1 MQSRAPPS
9 IRRHARHTCP
19 SRTLSAA
26 AAAASIG
33 SSSNPVSLLRNEL
46 LICAGNWMRPM
57 MAKKNSGQSKVS
69 RAPFKA
75 ATNQSGTLGSLC
87 ADVVIFHQPQ
97 RRNSALGLGP
107 SKATRET
114 EKNLVKLH
122 HAASARERERE
133 AEKSLGDDDTKAS
146 LFSLSRMRRP
156 HLSESPSAF
165 NPVVDQWPSLSR
177 WRQQQQQQHPRP
189 ERNSTGRPDG
199 RANHVIR
206 TTDGPPGA
214 AAPGGPPS
222 AQSPP
227 LSIPFPVV
235 AEHDV
240 QKENN
245 SQVEDA
251 HGDGGGGGGSDDDD
265 DALPGFDY
273 RVSVRRQLGATRT
286 AQTTRP
292 MAGRT
297 TD

>member
-1 MQSRAPPS
+1 M
-9 IRRHARHTCP
+9 
-19 SRTLSAA
+19 
-26 AAAASIG
+26 
-33 SSSNPVSLLRNEL
+33 
-46 LICAGNWMRPM
+46 
-57 MAKKNSGQSKVS
+57 
-69 RAPFKA
+69 
-75 ATNQSGTLGSLC
+75 
-87 ADVVIFHQPQ
+87 
-97 RRNSALGLGP
+97 
-107 SKATRET
+107 
-114 EKNLVKLH
+114 
-122 HAASARERERE
+122 
-133 AEKSLGDDDTKAS
+133 
-146 LFSLSRMRRP
+146 
-156 HLSESPSAF
+156 
-165 NPVVDQWPSLSR
+165 
-177 WRQQQQQQHPRP
+177 
-189 ERNSTGRPDG
+189 
-199 RANHVIR
+199 IR

-251 HGDGGGGGGSDDDD
+251 HGDGGGGGSDDDD